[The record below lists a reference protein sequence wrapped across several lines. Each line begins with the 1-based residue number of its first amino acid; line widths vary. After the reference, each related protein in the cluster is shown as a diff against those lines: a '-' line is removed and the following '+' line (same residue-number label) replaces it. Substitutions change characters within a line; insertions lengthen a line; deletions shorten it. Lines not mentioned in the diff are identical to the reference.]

1 MKLAQTTSPPRK
13 AIRGMT
19 MLIVLGVMA
28 ILMVIGM
35 GMLSTSGKSMLSS
48 SDARGEL
55 KARVA
60 SEAVISAAVADAVNR
75 AGEVFGGSLSNGDR
89 TLNLGS
95 DVGKA
100 EITYYTT
107 SGGSTLQQ
115 GLVPAGPLKGLMGYK
130 YGCSIDGTGKT
141 AGGTKRVINAEV
153 VLYQVPIFQFGVFYD
168 SSLEITPGPTMRV
181 FGRVHTNDS
190 MYLRGT
196 ADLHFTGP
204 LTAAGMIGQWWAG
217 SSGSIGYQ
225 RTPADPTEFHPSL
238 SSNITAMTTSN
249 APPLVNGVRN
259 VRWGQA
265 KLHLA
270 LGGNAMNPHAIL
282 DPAKPSD
289 AQALRRQNYDWIA
302 QSKSSTSARFIA
314 GVSTQPAWIRNPR
327 VFWDHREQHWV
338 KVWDFDMRALRASAN
353 RDSIF
358 YFADT
363 VFEWDKRASRD
374 TLIKAL
380 RIINADT
387 LGRNL
392 TIATPNPLYVKGNFN
407 TGRAVQSDST
417 SYYNA
422 QLASDVFTLLSPIW
436 SAWDSSRVNPT
447 ALIGGNSF
455 TSCEQNYA
463 NSTWGCSYPTG
474 ATGRLG
480 DSTRIAIC
488 TVRVNAAVLAG
499 NKQSERTY
507 LRSNTADG
515 TYNSNYEGG
524 WHNTIRF
531 LENWGNKTVVFKGSF
546 VCLWQGQAPGLIKSP
561 SIHVIQRSPG
571 YYSPPARMWGFDDR
585 FLQLSKMPP
594 GAPFLATAIFTNWLE
609 H

>member
-1 MKLAQTTSPPRK
+1 MRPMPTTSRPPQRP
-13 AIRGMT
+13 RGMT
-19 MLIVLGVMA
+19 MLIVLAILA
-28 ILMVIGM
+28 ILMVVGM
-35 GMLSTSGKSMLSS
+35 GMLSSSGKSLLSS
-48 SDARGEL
+48 SDARSEL
-55 KARVA
+55 RARVA

-75 AGEVFGGSLSNGDR
+75 AGEVFGGTLANGQRSLV
-89 TLNLGS
+89 LGT

-107 SGGSTLQQ
+107 SGGTSLQQ

-130 YGCSIDGTGKT
+130 YGCSIDGTGRT
-141 AGGTKRVINAEV
+141 AGGSTRVVNAEV

-190 MYLRGT
+190 LYLRGT

-204 LTAAGMIGQWWAG
+204 VTAAGMVAQWWAS

-225 RTPADPTEFHPSL
+225 YTPANATEFHPTL
-238 SSNITAMTTSN
+238 SSNITAMTESN
-249 APPLVNGVRN
+249 APPLVDGVRN

-270 LGGNAMNPHAIL
+270 LGGNGMNPHAIL
-282 DPAKPSD
+282 EPAKPSD
-289 AQALRRQNYDWIA
+289 PVALRRQNYDWIA
-302 QSKSSTSARFIA
+302 QAKASAAARFVA
-314 GVSTQPAWIRNPR
+314 GVSSQPGWIRNPR
-327 VFWDHREQHWV
+327 VFWDRREQHWV
-338 KVWDFDMRALRASAN
+338 KVWDFDVRALRQSGN
-353 RDSIF
+353 RDSVF

-380 RIINADT
+380 RIVNADT

-392 TIATPNPLYVKGNFN
+392 TIATPNPLYLKGNFN
-407 TGRAVQSDST
+407 TGRAVASDST

-422 QLASDVFTLLSPIW
+422 QLACDVFTLLSPIW
-436 SAWDSSRVNPT
+436 SAWDSSRVVPT
-447 ALIGGNSF
+447 SLIGGNSY

-463 NSTWGCSYPTG
+463 NAAWPCSYPTG

-480 DSTRIAIC
+480 DSGRAAIC
-488 TVRVNAAVLAG
+488 SVRVNAAVLAG
-499 NKQSERTY
+499 NKQTERAY
-507 LRSNTADG
+507 LRRNTADG
-515 TYNSNYEGG
+515 TYNANYEGG

-531 LENWGNKTVVFKGSF
+531 LENWSGKTVVFKGSF
-546 VCLWQGQAPGLIKSP
+546 VCLWQGQARGLIKSP
-561 SIHVIQRSPG
+561 SVHVIQRSPG
-571 YYSPPARMWGFDDR
+571 YYSPPGRLWGFDDR
-585 FLQLSKMPP
+585 FLQLSRMPP